1 METAVQSYKILTLIG
16 KSPFADNDKKTVG
29 GEETDGA
36 ITKFNLGIIGAV
48 AFLAIASAREY
59 TSDWFCKIPVGVFG
73 YATWKCEH
81 DITHQHTFTDCC
93 R

>member
-48 AFLAIASAREY
+48 ALLAIDSAREY
-59 TSDWFCKIPVGVFG
+59 TSHWFCKIPVGVVLVCNL
-73 YATWKCEH
+73 KICS
-81 DITHQHTFTDCC
+81 
-93 R
+93 